1 MTDFRSP
8 HQDTNLVLSSDPRPG
23 HSRHTQVG
31 HSQEVARAGNV
42 RELQNL
48 IERAVILTQ
57 GSELYAGLES

>member
-1 MTDFRSP
+1 MGKNQIGP
-8 HQDTNLVLSSDPRPG
+8 EASDG
-23 HSRHTQVG
+23 SLG
-31 HSQEVARAGNV
+31 ECLMAGNV